1 MYQFMDESNVVN
13 SFAIVNP
20 KPEINFYY
28 TETILLKMNNTS
40 FLRHGIASNLFQ
52 WDKENQII

>member
-1 MYQFMDESNVVN
+1 MDESNVN

-28 TETILLKMNNTS
+28 TETILLKMNNAS
-40 FLRHGIASNLFQ
+40 FLHGMASNLFQ
-52 WDKENQII
+52 WDNENQIMWNMRL